1 MAMTTQLANQ
11 IANVTV
17 RNGTYTTPGNVY
29 AALYTTVLS
38 ATGTGTEVVG
48 NGYSR
53 QLTTFTSPVD
63 STVESTGNVTF
74 TCSGNAWPLVQAFAI
89 VDASTGGNMMYYKN
103 ISARNVK
110 PGDTVIFDAG
120 DISITIG

>member
-29 AALYTTVLS
+29 AALYTTVLT
-38 ATGTGTEVVG
+38 AAGTGTEVVG

-53 QLTTFTSPVD
+53 QLTTFSAPANSEVASNTA
-63 STVESTGNVTF
+63 VTF
-74 TCSGNAWPLVQAFAI
+74 SCSGNAWPTVIAFAI
-89 VDASTGGNMMYYKN
+89 VDSSSGGNMMYYKN
-103 ISARNVK
+103 ISGRNIK
-110 PGDTVIFDAG
+110 PGDDLVFDSG
-120 DISITIG
+120 DISIVIG